1 MQNTEEEYSQGNLL
15 KQIDSPEDLRKLS
28 TEQLPQVCSELRQMI
43 IDELSHNPGHFGSSL
58 GTIELTVALHYV
70 FNTPNDRIV
79 WDVGHQA
86 YGHKI
91 LTGRRDRFCT
101 NRKLGGLKPFPSPDE
116 SEYDTFTAGH
126 ASNSISAALGMAVAD
141 KRNGKASRR
150 VVAVIGDGAMSGG
163 LAFEGINNA
172 SITDND
178 LLIILNDNDM
188 SISQSVGG
196 MRSYLTQLQ
205 TSRSYNKFRFYV
217 SRILQKLGLIN
228 DRKRRNIIRRN
239 NHIKLKVTQQNNMFE
254 GMDIRYFGP
263 VDGHNVQNLVRI
275 LSNIKNMRGP
285 KLLHIKTIKGKGYE
299 PAEKDSAIWHAPGLF
314 DKVTGERIVR
324 NGDGLPP
331 LFQDVFGETLLE
343 LMRENGK
350 IIGITPAMPIGC
362 SMDIPMKVYPNRC
375 FDVGIAEG
383 HAVTFSGGLA
393 KEGMMPFCN
402 IYSSFMQR
410 AYDNVIHDVAIQ
422 KLNVVICLD
431 RAGLVGEDGP
441 THHGAFDLAFLRPI
455 PNLTIASPYDEI
467 ELRNL
472 MYTAQLPDQGPFI
485 IRYPRG
491 RGILTDWRKPFEP
504 IVVGKGRKIKE
515 GDDIAVLSIGP
526 IGNLAEQAICSWE
539 KESGKTAALYDMR
552 FLKPIDTDILNEVG
566 KKYSRIITIENGTVT
581 GGLGTAVVEYM
592 MDNGFTPTI
601 RRLGLPDRFI
611 EHGSTPQLLHICNI
625 DENAVISALKELTS
639 GTKQTEV

>member
-1 MQNTEEEYSQGNLL
+1 MQKTEEEHSQVNLL

-70 FNTPNDRIV
+70 FNTPDDRIV

-101 NRKLGGLKPFPSPDE
+101 NRKLGGLRPFPSPDE

-217 SRILQKLGLIN
+217 SRILLKMGLMN

-275 LSNIKNMRGP
+275 LSNIKNMHGP

-343 LMRENGK
+343 LMRENSK

-639 GTKQTEV
+639 GPKQTEV